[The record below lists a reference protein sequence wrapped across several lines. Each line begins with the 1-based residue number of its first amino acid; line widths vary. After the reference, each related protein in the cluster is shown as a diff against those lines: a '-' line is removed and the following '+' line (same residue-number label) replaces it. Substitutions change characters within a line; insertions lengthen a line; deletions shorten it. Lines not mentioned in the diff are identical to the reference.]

1 MVAMRTEEEI
11 AQIRHAG
18 HILARVF
25 AKLKNKI
32 ICGISTQE
40 LDDYIKSLVE
50 EHGGLCAFLGY
61 RAYPA
66 NSCISLNEEVVHGI
80 PSLKKLLKVGD
91 IVSVDIGVKFGSWF
105 ADAAV
110 SYPVGNIETSR
121 KKLIDVTK
129 KALDLGIRE
138 AYAGNFLS
146 NISYSIQRYAESFG
160 FSVVRDLAGH
170 GIGKN
175 IHEEPEIP
183 NYGRLDCGITLKKG
197 MVLAIEPMV
206 NMGGWEVEVL
216 PDGWTVVTKDR
227 LPSAHFEHTIAITDN
242 GPEILT
248 RL

>member
-1 MVAMRTEEEI
+1 MI
-11 AQIRHAG
+11 ALKTKDDIAEIRHAG

-25 AKLKNKI
+25 AKLNNKI

-50 EHGGLCAFLGY
+50 EYGAICAFLGY

-91 IVSVDIGVKFGSWF
+91 IVSVDIGVKFGSCF

-138 AYAGNFLS
+138 AYDGNFLS

-183 NYGRLDCGITLKKG
+183 NYGRPDCGIRLKKG
-197 MVLAIEPMV
+197 MILAIEPMV

-216 PDGWTVVTKDR
+216 SDGWTIVTKDR

-248 RL
+248 R